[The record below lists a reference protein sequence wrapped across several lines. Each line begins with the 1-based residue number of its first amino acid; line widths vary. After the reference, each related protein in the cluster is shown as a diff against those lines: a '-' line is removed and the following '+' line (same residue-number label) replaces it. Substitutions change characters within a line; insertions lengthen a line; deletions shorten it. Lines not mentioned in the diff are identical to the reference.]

1 MLSSRAQQNE
11 SVCQEPVRQQLGFE
25 AFYSIMSSFP
35 QSVMSITSSRNAH
48 YKRWMAL
55 HEAKGIKQHQQCLV
69 SGKKLVQE
77 MLSQHPELCLD
88 LIHPHAQSTRF
99 ITTTSDIP
107 QYQLTFDLF
116 QKLDLLGTNF
126 PLLVCDTPPITS
138 ADLTKPPTGL
148 EVLCP
153 IGDPN
158 NLGALIRSCCAF
170 DISKVI
176 LLKEAAHPFHPKS
189 IRSSSGTMFHQ
200 PMCWGTGITDLKS
213 KQVLRWISALDLKGQ
228 KISKYQWPKD
238 VRLLVGEEGLGIPDF
253 PFKKTLTIPQA
264 KKANSLNATTAASI
278 ALFSYRQQYPL

>member
-1 MLSSRAQQNE
+1 M
-11 SVCQEPVRQQLGFE
+11 P
-25 AFYSIMSSFP
+25 SFP
-35 QSVMSITSSRNAH
+35 YSVTSVTSSRNAH
-48 YKRWMAL
+48 CKRWVTL

-77 MLSQHPELCLD
+77 ILTQYPELCLE

-99 ITTTSDIP
+99 VKTTSDIA
-107 QYQLTFDLF
+107 QYQLSLDLF

-126 PLLVCDTPPITS
+126 PLLICHTPPITS
-138 ADLTKPPTGL
+138 ADLTIPPTGI

-176 LLKEAAHPFHPKS
+176 LLKEAAHPFHPRS

-200 PMCWGTGITDLKS
+200 AMYWGTGITDLKS
-213 KQVLRWISALDLKGQ
+213 AQLLRWITALDLKGQ
-228 KISKYQWPKD
+228 KMSKYKWPKD
-238 VRLLVGEEGLGIPDF
+238 VRLLIGEEGLGIPDF

-264 KKANSLNATTAASI
+264 KNANSLNATTAASI
-278 ALFSYRQQYPL
+278 ALFSYRQQHPLD

>member
-1 MLSSRAQQNE
+1 MPSLPN
-11 SVCQEPVRQQLGFE
+11 SV
-25 AFYSIMSSFP
+25 I
-35 QSVMSITSSRNAH
+35 SITSSRNAQF
-48 YKRWMAL
+48 KRWVAL

-77 MLSQHPELCLD
+77 ILSQHTELCLE
-88 LIHPHAQSTRF
+88 LIHPHAQSRRF
-99 ITTTSDIP
+99 VTTDSGVA
-107 QYQLTFDLF
+107 QYQLTADLF

-126 PLLVCDTPPITS
+126 PLLICHTRPITS

-158 NLGALIRSCCAF
+158 NLGALIRNCCAF

-189 IRSSSGTMFHQ
+189 IRSSSGTTFHQ
-200 PMCWGTGITDLKS
+200 AMYWGTGIADLKS
-213 KQVLRWISALDLKGQ
+213 KQVLRWITALDLKGQ
-228 KISKYQWPKD
+228 NMSNYQWPKN
-238 VRLLVGEEGLGIPDF
+238 VRFLVGEEGLGIPDF

-264 KKANSLNATTAASI
+264 QNANSLNATTAASI
-278 ALFSYRQQYPL
+278 ALFSYRQQYPLG